1 MTYLQQASLNDLLI
15 AWLILLMNSI
25 GAMRAD
31 ESHGKYLLVLEPPTV
46 SIQACF
52 FIVFITTFRNHF
64 DHSNI
69 QRLSSA

>member
-31 ESHGKYLLVLEPPTV
+31 ESHETISTIL
-46 SIQACF
+46 IF
-52 FIVFITTFRNHF
+52 
-64 DHSNI
+64 
-69 QRLSSA
+69 SA